1 MEYKKILSYLGIP
14 YEVYKIKSKYN
25 GNITVVSIFG
35 QYSISVAS
43 LTQTGPIV
51 EGLWKT
57 ALERFKIYDLRFKNI
72 LVLGVGGGSI
82 IKVLRNKYP
91 KAAIT
96 GIEIDKEMINIG
108 RKYFNLD
115 IYNANIKIQDAFTFV
130 KKDKVKY
137 DLILID
143 LLIGRNI
150 PKKLSSEEFFQNCKK
165 LLNKKGTIIINRLRL
180 KGSKNNNL
188 LLPILRKTYASVEVK
203 RPLVNELVYCRN

>member
-25 GNITVVSIFG
+25 GTIIVASIFG

-51 EGLWKT
+51 EGLWRT

-108 RKYFNLD
+108 KKYFNLD
-115 IYNANIKIQDAFTFV
+115 IYNANIKIQDAFSLV
-130 KKDKVKY
+130 KKDKGKY

-143 LLIGRNI
+143 LLIGRDS

-165 LLNKKGTIIINRLRL
+165 LLNKKGTIVINRLCL
-180 KGSKNNNL
+180 KGSINNNL
-188 LLPILRKTYASVEVK
+188 LLPILRKTYTNVEVE

>member
-14 YEVYKIKSKYN
+14 YEVYRIKSKYN

-35 QYSISVAS
+35 QNSISVGS

-57 ALERFKIYDLRFKNI
+57 AVKRIRHQESDIKKI

-96 GIEIDKEMINIG
+96 GIEIDKEMVNIG
-108 RKYFNLD
+108 RKYFNLN

-130 KKDKVKY
+130 KIDKVKY
-137 DLILID
+137 DLIFID
-143 LLIGRNI
+143 LLIGRDS

-188 LLPILRKTYASVEVK
+188 VLSILRKTYTNIEVK